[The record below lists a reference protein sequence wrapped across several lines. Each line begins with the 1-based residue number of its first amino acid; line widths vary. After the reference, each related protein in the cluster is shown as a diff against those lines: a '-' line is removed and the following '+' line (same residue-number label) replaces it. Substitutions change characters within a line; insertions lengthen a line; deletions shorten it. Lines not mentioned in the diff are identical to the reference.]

1 MYILLKNKSI
11 FSIIIQIKIYA
22 AAVFK
27 TPAGLGRCSINA
39 AKPIFWT
46 VIKVLYYSI
55 GQGKMD
61 RAAKVKKYRRS
72 MMKQRYKSRQQIFGF
87 TEERFR
93 VWLLASGVLAAGAV
107 LALLVMLRSKNQ
119 ASELT
124 YVTQK
129 EFASL
134 MCFLEEDSL
143 LNQWQE
149 EPEQAVTRGQLK
161 DFIQKIGLSGAVVVT
176 GGSKK
181 IEREAF
187 MDYYDQILD
196 YMDLAGAVEKKTIL
210 LLEQDGN
217 ICHTQDGEYI
227 LNIDSIRFEQFYTYD
242 TYVLEH
248 TILGV
253 RRQSDKT
260 IALRNVSVSQADED
274 RLDFEYQKKEYQILC
289 DNIEELSGT
298 ADGTLCIKAGRVT
311 KVKDLKAVKGE
322 GGAGTK
328 QAKQLSL
335 TQSDTVKVLLLNQG
349 AIHYKQIYLT
359 CDGACILKKSRTNKK
374 YKASELMNVKKLKIK
389 KGRYIVV
396 EPSGDDAR
404 LYLTDKNG
412 SRLSKGYYGSFII
425 YRDAEGYYI
434 VNKVNIEKYLYS
446 VVASEMPASF
456 GLEALKAQAVCARSY
471 VYRQMEK
478 GDYEAYHAQ
487 IDDSTNYQ
495 VYNKSDIHELDLE
508 AVKET
513 AGEVMYSQKE
523 IVNAYYFSSS
533 CGYTSGMEI
542 WNQEEVYP
550 YLKAKSLIVT
560 EEGDFDL
567 SSEKAFRKYISST
580 KKRSYDSGSKYFR
593 WKAVAEPSACLKEIK
608 QRIQQRDKINPQ
620 NFTYYSTT
628 GKSEKKVSSLKG
640 FGGIIDLSCSKRSK
654 SGAIL
659 ELTIE
664 FEFGKVKIKSEYNI
678 RSVVGCALEKIT
690 YADGSVNRSAEFV
703 PSAYFSISFNK
714 NSRRFELAGG
724 GNGHGMGMSQYGAA
738 GMADDGWDY
747 KKILKFY
754 YDGVSV
760 KRITG

>member
-1 MYILLKNKSI
+1 
-11 FSIIIQIKIYA
+11 
-22 AAVFK
+22 
-27 TPAGLGRCSINA
+27 
-39 AKPIFWT
+39 
-46 VIKVLYYSI
+46 
-55 GQGKMD
+55 MD

-72 MMKQRYKSRQQIFGF
+72 MIKQRYKSRQQIFGF

-93 VWLLASGVLAAGAV
+93 VCLLASGVLAAGAV

-119 ASELT
+119 VSELT

-260 IALRNVSVSQADED
+260 IALRNVSVSQADKE

-289 DNIEELSGT
+289 DNIEELSGR

-311 KVKDLKAVKGE
+311 KVKDLKAVKDE

-328 QAKQLSL
+328 QAKQSSL

-374 YKASELMNVKKLKIK
+374 YKSSELMNVKKLKIK

-425 YRDAEGYYI
+425 YKDAEGYYI

-560 EEGDFDL
+560 EKGDFDL

-628 GKSEKKVSSLKG
+628 GNSEKKVSSLKG
-640 FGGIIDLSCSKRSK
+640 FGGFIDLSCSKRSK

-678 RSVVGCALEKIT
+678 RSVVGCALEEIT
-690 YADGSVNRSAEFV
+690 YADGSVDRSAEFV